1 MLKTSI
7 TLFISLLFFATVTPA
22 QQINDPNA
30 EVRNVGSFT
39 SVSVSSGIDLFL
51 TPGNEETVVVSAA
64 DEKYRDRI
72 KTEVKDGHLKIYIEW
87 KSNIQIGWNSSKKAL
102 KAYVSFK
109 TLKSISASG
118 GSDVSIVSGSV
129 KNNDLDINL
138 SGGSDFNGSIDVEQ
152 LKLNQSGG
160 SDCDLRGSATS
171 AKVSIS
177 GGSDLD
183 AYGLSV
189 TTCELTASGG
199 SDARVNVSS
208 KLNATA
214 SGGSDV
220 DVKGNCELAK
230 STSGGSSVKKRD

>member
-7 TLFISLLFFATVTPA
+7 NLFITLLFCVTATQA

-39 SVSVSSGIDLFL
+39 SVSVSSGIDLYL
-51 TPGNEETVVVSAA
+51 TPGNEETVVVSAS

-72 KTEVKDGHLKIYIEW
+72 KTEVKDGHLKIYIEY
-87 KSNIQIGWNSSKKAL
+87 KSNIQISWNSSKRKM

-109 TLKSISASG
+109 TLKGISASG
-118 GSDVSIVSGSV
+118 GSDVSILNGSV
-129 KNNDLDINL
+129 KNSDLDISL
-138 SGGSDFNGSIDVEQ
+138 SGGSDLTGSIEVNT

-160 SDCDLRGSATS
+160 SDCDLRGSADE
-171 AKVSIS
+171 AKVTIS

-183 AYGLSV
+183 AYGLSMNNCV
-189 TTCELTASGG
+189 LSASGG
-199 SDARVNVSS
+199 SDAKLNVST

-214 SGGSDV
+214 SGGCDV
-220 DVKGNCELAK
+220 DVKGKCEIVK
-230 STSGGSSVKKRD
+230 STSGASEVKRRD